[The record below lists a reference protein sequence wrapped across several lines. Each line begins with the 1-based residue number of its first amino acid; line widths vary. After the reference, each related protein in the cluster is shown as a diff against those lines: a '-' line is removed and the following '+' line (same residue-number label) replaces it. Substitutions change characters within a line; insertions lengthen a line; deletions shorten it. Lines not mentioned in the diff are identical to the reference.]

1 MSEQEQQDKTARY
14 KKRMQRKKE
23 HIDQAVAE
31 ATEERGI
38 LIVITGNGKGKS
50 TSGFGTLLRAVGHG
64 FKAGL
69 VQFIKGTLPCGAR
82 DMLEKMGDVEV
93 SVMATGFTWETQD
106 KAKDTAAAQRVWA
119 DARRMLAD
127 PSVRV
132 VMLDELTYVVRY
144 GYINETEV
152 RDAIAQRPAM
162 QSVIITGRG
171 CPKALLEAAD
181 TISEIEDVRHAF
193 RAGVKA
199 QAGIDW

>member
-1 MSEQEQQDKTARY
+1 MSDQQQDDKAARY

-23 HIDQAVAE
+23 HIDQAVAA

-82 DMLEKMGDVEV
+82 DMLEKMGEVQV
-93 SVMATGFTWETQD
+93 SVMATGFTWDTQD
-106 KAKDTAAAQRVWA
+106 KEKDRAAAQTVWH
-119 DARRMLAD
+119 DAKTMLAD
-127 PSVRV
+127 PEVRV

-144 GYINETEV
+144 GYIDEQEV
-152 RDAIAQRPAM
+152 LDAIANRPQM

-171 CPKALLEAAD
+171 CPKGLLAAAD
-181 TISEIEDVRHAF
+181 TISEIADTRHAF